1 MYNALIAERAQV
13 RDAREFLPSP
23 VCLFY
28 NIKQQI
34 CFAKTLIIMEI
45 VVQWLS
51 HCCLID
57 DIWTRTFSC
66 Y

>member
-45 VVQWLS
+45 VVQ
-51 HCCLID
+51 
-57 DIWTRTFSC
+57 
-66 Y
+66 